1 MDEQTGAEQAHA
13 ALRET
18 VISPRQQDVAL
29 QPTEA
34 SEVAE
39 PTARLQPME
48 RGVPMAEPTARLQP
62 MESIPLA
69 EPTARLQ
76 PMERGVP
83 MAEHAAR
90 LQPTES
96 IPLAEPTARLQP
108 MERGVPMAEPTA
120 RLRSD
125 AVEASPT
132 RTTALAAT
140 PRTATDAQVK
150 RLAPTTGAAT
160 QSGGS
165 AGSGFEVNPEQY
177 RAAVS
182 PVLAAAD
189 QLAQLVT
196 GLSAFLDHTQSTAP
210 WGNDE
215 SGKKFAEGEKG
226 YLRYSTDTLKGLK
239 GMPDAVRYV
248 ADGLKAMAEN
258 YRAAEEGTTS
268 VFQGGGAED
277 VSVPQAGSYSA
288 PVNVTSPGATL
299 RNIAQ
304 AHPSTT
310 RRA

>member
-1 MDEQTGAEQAHA
+1 
-13 ALRET
+13 
-18 VISPRQQDVAL
+18 
-29 QPTEA
+29 
-34 SEVAE
+34 
-39 PTARLQPME
+39 
-48 RGVPMAEPTARLQP
+48 
-62 MESIPLA
+62 
-69 EPTARLQ
+69 
-76 PMERGVP
+76 
-83 MAEHAAR
+83 MAEH
-90 LQPTES
+90 
-96 IPLAEPTARLQP
+96 
-108 MERGVPMAEPTA
+108 TA
-120 RLRSD
+120 RLRPD

-132 RTTALAAT
+132 QTTALATTA
-140 PRTATDAQVK
+140 RTAPDAQVK
-150 RLAPTTGAAT
+150 RLAPTTAAAA

-189 QLAQLVT
+189 QLTQLVT

-239 GMPDAVRYV
+239 GMPEAVRYV

-258 YRAAEEGTTS
+258 YRATEEGTTS
-268 VFQGGGAED
+268 VFQGGGTD
-277 VSVPQAGSYSA
+277 GVSVPQTGSYSA

-299 RNIAQ
+299 RDIAQ

>member
-1 MDEQTGAEQAHA
+1 MS
-13 ALRET
+13 
-18 VISPRQQDVAL
+18 SPRLQEAAL

-34 SEVAE
+34 WEVAE

-48 RGVPMAEPTARLQP
+48 HVQMAEST
-62 MESIPLA
+62 
-69 EPTARLQ
+69 
-76 PMERGVP
+76 
-83 MAEHAAR
+83 AR
-90 LQPTES
+90 LQPTERDL
-96 IPLAEPTARLQP
+96 PLAEHGVRLQP
-108 MERGVPMAEPTA
+108 TERDLPLAEHGV
-120 RLRSD
+120 RLRPD

-132 RTTALAAT
+132 QSTPLAAT
-140 PRTATDAQVK
+140 ARTAPDAQVK
-150 RLAPTTGAAT
+150 RLASTTGAAA

-189 QLAQLVT
+189 QLTQLVT

-239 GMPDAVRYV
+239 GMPEAVRYV

-258 YRAAEEGTTS
+258 YRATEEGTTS
-268 VFQGGGAED
+268 VFQGGGTD
-277 VSVPQAGSYSA
+277 GVSVPQTGSYSA
-288 PVNVTSPGATL
+288 PVNVTSPGAAL